1 MTDERKRSRLV
12 PLARRM
18 NGTQSSLK
26 TPYEKTFQPNSHFSG
41 ECRASHVNVDV
52 RTLESPCKFS
62 LPDQPDGQT
71 YRVVYRTVLKQQV
84 HLEHAGPR
92 I

>member
-1 MTDERKRSRLV
+1 MTDERQRSRLV

-41 ECRASHVNVDV
+41 ECRASRVNVDV
-52 RTLESPCKFS
+52 RTLESPYKFS
-62 LPDQPDGQT
+62 LRAWLDGQT
-71 YRVVYRTVLKQQV
+71 YRVVYHTALKQQV
-84 HLEHAGPR
+84 QMEYAGPR